1 MQSVNIRH
9 SYAFLF
15 VFYFLFF
22 LFNEFVW
29 KGFFSVNN
37 IYKIECNN
45 EKHCTQSQRR
55 PKFFW
60 ISAMAPLT
68 SVILG
73 SLLVYLT
80 HAEKH
85 GVQVV
90 SISLSLSLSLS
101 VETRHTDIHALSD
114 GDAKTVQL
122 ATGCGPP
129 PPLQVWVDPAFAPSH
144 MCLGLLASS
153 QTLGQLK
160 FKILSF

>member
-1 MQSVNIRH
+1 
-9 SYAFLF
+9 
-15 VFYFLFF
+15 
-22 LFNEFVW
+22 
-29 KGFFSVNN
+29 
-37 IYKIECNN
+37 
-45 EKHCTQSQRR
+45 
-55 PKFFW
+55 
-60 ISAMAPLT
+60 MAPLT

-90 SISLSLSLSLS
+90 SISLSLSLSLCRDK
-101 VETRHTDIHALSD
+101 THRHTCTVEPGPSD

-122 ATGCGPP
+122 ATGCGPPP

>member
-1 MQSVNIRH
+1 
-9 SYAFLF
+9 
-15 VFYFLFF
+15 
-22 LFNEFVW
+22 
-29 KGFFSVNN
+29 
-37 IYKIECNN
+37 
-45 EKHCTQSQRR
+45 
-55 PKFFW
+55 
-60 ISAMAPLT
+60 MAPLT

-90 SISLSLSLSLS
+90 SIYLHLSLSLSLSLS

-114 GDAKTVQL
+114 DDAKTVQL

-144 MCLGLLASS
+144 MFLGLLASS

>member
-1 MQSVNIRH
+1 
-9 SYAFLF
+9 
-15 VFYFLFF
+15 
-22 LFNEFVW
+22 
-29 KGFFSVNN
+29 
-37 IYKIECNN
+37 
-45 EKHCTQSQRR
+45 
-55 PKFFW
+55 
-60 ISAMAPLT
+60 MAPLT

-90 SISLSLSLSLS
+90 SIYLNLSLSLSLSLS
-101 VETRHTDIHALSD
+101 LCRDKTHRHTCTVEPGPSD

-160 FKILSF
+160 FKILLF